1 MLNHERAVFPPSVRC
16 IVRPSGVMRRSAV
29 GMDLH
34 SQTNGK
40 AAPPPDLA
48 DDCDVILSPREKKLL
63 RRFALGKSDKV
74 IACEIG
80 GTQQR
85 IGMQRKRLIEKLQIQ
100 SQAQLVALAAQL
112 AAWPAR
118 RRASGIYLR
127 KGRR

>member
-1 MLNHERAVFPPSVRC
+1 M
-16 IVRPSGVMRRSAV
+16 

>member
-1 MLNHERAVFPPSVRC
+1 
-16 IVRPSGVMRRSAV
+16 MRRSAV

-100 SQAQLVALAAQL
+100 SQAQLVTLAAQL

-118 RRASGIYLR
+118 RASGIDLR
-127 KGRR
+127 KDGGKEEPQPPSECLGAYQY

>member
-1 MLNHERAVFPPSVRC
+1 MYRPAFRCHAPISCGYGSALPDERK
-16 IVRPSGVMRRSAV
+16 GRSATRS
-29 GMDLH
+29 GGRLRRDIEPPRK
-34 SQTNGK
+34 K
-40 AAPPPDLA
+40 AAEA
-48 DDCDVILSPREKKLL
+48 LS
-63 RRFALGKSDKV
+63 LGKSDKV